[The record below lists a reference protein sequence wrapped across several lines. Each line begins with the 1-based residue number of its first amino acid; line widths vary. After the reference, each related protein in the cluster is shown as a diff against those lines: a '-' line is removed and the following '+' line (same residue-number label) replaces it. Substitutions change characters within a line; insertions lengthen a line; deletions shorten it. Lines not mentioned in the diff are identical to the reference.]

1 MIALIVPPFPAVSLP
16 SNTTQTFAAEAFTH
30 ACIATS
36 SPCSRRNSRSCCFL
50 FILACGSA
58 CAASA
63 VAVWPSPSTS
73 SRRLVFLPP
82 RPPSARPRLG
92 TPSQRHVLL
101 HAVTGAQPTT
111 HVSIYLRVNPWP
123 TRHLPVS
130 ASYGREPDFEGP
142 PRLLSSVRSGYR
154 LGRWDAAGRNI
165 GRSVGAGPVPNTHR
179 CIDQAGRTHVWR
191 RIITERCRGGSVSDA
206 GDRYCCKRRR
216 VAGGAAGSW
225 DGTGSHA
232 LGVRHRRP
240 PPSRLAGGADSREEW
255 AVSTGNGDH

>member
-36 SPCSRRNSRSCCFL
+36 SPCSRRNSCSCCFL

-73 SRRLVFLPP
+73 SRRLVFLAT
-82 RPPSARPRLG
+82 S
-92 TPSQRHVLL
+92 TPFGETS
-101 HAVTGAQPTT
+101 
-111 HVSIYLRVNPWP
+111 
-123 TRHLPVS
+123 TRHTVPEARSAARGDRGAANDPRQHLPEGQSMADPTLACS
-130 ASYGREPDFEGP
+130 APYGREPDFEGP

-206 GDRYCCKRRR
+206 GDRYCCQRRR

>member
-1 MIALIVPPFPAVSLP
+1 MTRSTSPRLYQLRSMITTSPWREGAVCIVASTSVPPFPAVSLP

-73 SRRLVFLPP
+73 SRRLVFWPP
-82 RPPSARPRLG
+82 RLPSARPRLG

-165 GRSVGAGPVPNTHR
+165 GRSVGAGPVPNTPLHR
-179 CIDQAGRTHVWR
+179 PGRTHARLAPHHYGAMPWR
-191 RIITERCRGGSVSDA
+191 VGIG
-206 GDRYCCKRRR
+206 RRR
-216 VAGGAAGSW
+216 
-225 DGTGSHA
+225 
-232 LGVRHRRP
+232 
-240 PPSRLAGGADSREEW
+240 
-255 AVSTGNGDH
+255 